1 LSAAHYFLPW
11 LVSLCVFAS
20 PCYADAGSENAAEL
34 YPAWRAKHT
43 SEIAAFERFLRSHG
57 VHNIVPTEQLL
68 KTARFWQ
75 RCEAAPYTVPPKSL
89 WRNLVPTLKVVKK
102 LKHVGALPRPI
113 GASVYRNPELNACA
127 GGSDK
132 SRHLMLSAID
142 FDIEASPSSLS
153 TLCRQWRI
161 LGPKMKIGLGF
172 YTPTRIHIDSTGF
185 RTWGS
190 NHQRDSSLCLS
201 QK

>member
-1 LSAAHYFLPW
+1 LFW
-11 LVSLCVFAS
+11 LTALCVFAS
-20 PCYADAGSENAAEL
+20 PCYADAGDKIAAKL
-34 YPAWRAKHT
+34 YPAWRDQHA
-43 SEIAAFERFLRSHG
+43 SEIAAFERFLRSHR

-68 KTARFWQ
+68 KTARFWH
-75 RCEAAPYTVPPKSL
+75 RCEADPYVVPPKSL
-89 WRNLVPTLKVVKK
+89 WRNLVPTLKVVKE

-113 GASVYRNPELNACA
+113 GASVYRNPELNVCS

-153 TLCRQWRI
+153 TLCRQWRK

-172 YTPTRIHIDSTGF
+172 YTPSRIHIDSTGF

-190 NHQRDSSLCLS
+190 NHQRDSSLCMS